1 MEENKVISIVY
12 TLFLGLLLAVFVGFG
27 IRTFYAPPESPEY
40 PEPRLEQPQ
49 LEPNESN
56 EAERME
62 KDAAYQSEYEAYQ
75 SEIEVYHRNVSIASL
90 LIAVGF
96 LVFSL
101 TVGLHIKVL
110 SDGILLGGLF
120 LLIYSIGRSFAAED
134 PAYSFVT
141 LAVAVVIALYLGY
154 RRFNPQKS

>member
-1 MEENKVISIVY
+1 MEDNKAISIVY

-27 IRTFYAPPESPEY
+27 IRTFYEPAEPPEYSEPRFEQ
-40 PEPRLEQPQ
+40 PEPELDEAQRIKQ
-49 LEPNESN
+49 ESV
-56 EAERME
+56 
-62 KDAAYQSEYEAYQ
+62 YQSEYEVYQ
-75 SEIEVYHRNVSIASL
+75 SEMEVYHRNVSIASL

-120 LLIYSIGRSFAAED
+120 LLMYSIGRSFAAED
-134 PAYSFVT
+134 PGYSFVT
-141 LAVAVVIALYLGY
+141 LSVAFVIALFLGY

>member
-1 MEENKVISIVY
+1 MEDNKAITIVY

-27 IRTFYAPPESPEY
+27 IRTFYTPPESPAY
-40 PEPRLEQPQ
+40 PELGLVPERQLDESDQAEGTKQELEYQV
-49 LEPNESN
+49 EY
-56 EAERME
+56 
-62 KDAAYQSEYEAYQ
+62 DAYQSEMQ
-75 SEIEVYHRNVSIASL
+75 VYHRNVSIASL

-134 PAYSFVT
+134 PTYSFVT
-141 LAVAVVIALYLGY
+141 LTVAVVIALYLGY